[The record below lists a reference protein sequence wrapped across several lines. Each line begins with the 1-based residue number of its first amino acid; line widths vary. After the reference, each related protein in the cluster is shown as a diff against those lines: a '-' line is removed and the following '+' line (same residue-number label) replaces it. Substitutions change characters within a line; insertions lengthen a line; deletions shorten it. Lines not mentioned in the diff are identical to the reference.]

1 MKLLSERVG
10 VVGIDRKRDA
20 VQIRFSEQAN
30 IDPTRLA
37 QFVASTKGA
46 KFSPGGLLQFT
57 LKSTD
62 AELALFQI
70 TSLLQQLAGEPAKVA

>member
-1 MKLLSERVG
+1 LKLLSERIG
-10 VVGIDRKRDA
+10 VVGIDRKRES

-30 IDPTRLA
+30 VDPARLA

-46 KFSPGGLLQFT
+46 QFSPGGLLKFT

-62 AELALFQI
+62 AELVLFQI

>member
-1 MKLLSERVG
+1 M
-10 VVGIDRKRDA
+10 
-20 VQIRFSEQAN
+20 QIRFSEQAN
-30 IDPTRLA
+30 VDPVRLA

-46 KFSPGGLLQFT
+46 QFSPGGLLKFA

-70 TSLLQQLAGEPAKVA
+70 TSLLQHLAGEPVRVV